1 MAAAVAASAD
11 DHVVCDVVDRFQ
23 SAQPNAQIG
32 RRDLKRMLAS
42 LAVAGP
48 ADPVAYLDELLAN
61 PQSNERRPP
70 WAANDLCE
78 LSLSTSSSGATAG
91 AVGWAGSLVAA
102 RRPATSTV
110 LDGRARRGVEF
121 AGPDERVQARLER
134 LLNAP
139 RPASTPA
146 ANSPEPGAASAASG
160 AAEPQSPPP
169 PAGEVEVS
177 TEVSER
183 SVGPVEVGGAD
194 VVRSLASSVVDEML
208 SDILPSLDD

>member
-1 MAAAVAASAD
+1 M
-11 DHVVCDVVDRFQ
+11 
-23 SAQPNAQIG
+23 
-32 RRDLKRMLAS
+32 
-42 LAVAGP
+42 
-48 ADPVAYLDELLAN
+48 
-61 PQSNERRPP
+61 
-70 WAANDLCE
+70 
-78 LSLSTSSSGATAG
+78 
-91 AVGWAGSLVAA
+91 
-102 RRPATSTV
+102 
-110 LDGRARRGVEF
+110 
-121 AGPDERVQARLER
+121 QARLER

-183 SVGPVEVGGAD
+183 AVGPVEVGGAD

>member
-1 MAAAVAASAD
+1 MAAAVASSAD
-11 DHVVCDVVDRFQ
+11 DHVIGAVDRFQ
-23 SAQPNAQIG
+23 SAQAGAQIG

-91 AVGWAGSLVAA
+91 AVGWAGSLVGA

-110 LDGRARRGVEF
+110 LDGRARRVVEF

-146 ANSPEPGAASAASG
+146 ANSPEPAAAPVSA

-183 SVGPVEVGGAD
+183 AVGPVEVGGAD

-208 SDILPSLDD
+208 SDILPSDD